1 MQKNSVPDWRVPAT
15 AGYVVIIGTFLVL
28 GGWSAFARLDSAVTA
43 TGVVSAET
51 NRKTVQHLE
60 GGIVREIR
68 VREGQHVQA
77 GQVLFRLDL
86 TQPKAGYELQRNQL
100 DSAIAQE
107 ARLIAER
114 DGQDQITFHQELLD
128 RADDPNVKRAI
139 ADQVAQFAGRSDSL
153 RGQVQILDAKID
165 QYRSEIEGLKQER
178 SGTANQLK
186 FVNEE

>member
-1 MQKNSVPDWRVPAT
+1 MQKNSVPDWKVPAI
-15 AGYVVIIGTFLVL
+15 AGYVVIVGTFLVL
-28 GGWSAFARLDSAVTA
+28 GGWSAFARLDSAITA

-60 GGIVREIR
+60 GGIVREIH

-107 ARLIAER
+107 ARLIA
-114 DGQDQITFHQELLD
+114 
-128 RADDPNVKRAI
+128 
-139 ADQVAQFAGRSDSL
+139 
-153 RGQVQILDAKID
+153 
-165 QYRSEIEGLKQER
+165 
-178 SGTANQLK
+178 
-186 FVNEE
+186 

>member
-1 MQKNSVPDWRVPAT
+1 MQKNSVPDWRVPAI
-15 AGYVVIIGTFLVL
+15 AGYVLIVGTFLVL
-28 GGWSAFARLDSAVTA
+28 GGWSAFARLDSAITA

-60 GGIVREIR
+60 GGIVREIH

-114 DGQDQITFHQELLD
+114 DGQDQIAFPQELLS
-128 RADDPNVKRAI
+128 ADDPNVKRAI
-139 ADQVAQFAGRSDSL
+139 ADQEAHSKVRSKYLTPRSTN
-153 RGQVQILDAKID
+153 ID
-165 QYRSEIEGLKQER
+165 WRSK
-178 SGTANQLK
+178 
-186 FVNEE
+186 V

>member
-1 MQKNSVPDWRVPAT
+1 M
-15 AGYVVIIGTFLVL
+15 AGYVVIVGTFLVL
-28 GGWSAFARLDSAVTA
+28 GGWSAFARLDSAITA

-77 GQVLFRLDL
+77 GEVLFRLDL

-114 DGQDQITFHQELLD
+114 DGQE
-128 RADDPNVKRAI
+128 PNGISPGA
-139 ADQVAQFAGRSDSL
+139 A
-153 RGQVQILDAKID
+153 
-165 QYRSEIEGLKQER
+165 
-178 SGTANQLK
+178 
-186 FVNEE
+186 

>member
-1 MQKNSVPDWRVPAT
+1 MQKNSVPDWRVPAV
-15 AGYVVIIGTFLVL
+15 AGYVVIVGTFLVL
-28 GGWSAFARLDSAVTA
+28 GGWSAFARLDSAITA

-114 DGQDQITFHQELLD
+114 DGQDQITFHQELLH
-128 RADDPNVKRAI
+128 RADDPN
-139 ADQVAQFAGRSDSL
+139 ADQVAQFEGGATLSKVGSKYLTPRS
-153 RGQVQILDAKID
+153 INID
-165 QYRSEIEGLKQER
+165 RRSK
-178 SGTANQLK
+178 
-186 FVNEE
+186 V